1 MDTERDEL
9 GYLIFRICRA
19 QNNLANTIFSEI
31 GLFRGQPPVLF
42 QLGKHKELTQS
53 QLADMLEVT
62 PATLTNILHRMEKTG
77 LINRTRDA
85 GDNRISRVTLTALGE
100 ERLAQAFALSQR
112 IEDRTF
118 DSFSEDEKKTIR
130 SFLKQIHT
138 NLTDYTHPP
147 A

>member
-100 ERLAQAFALSQR
+100 ERLMQAFALSQR

-130 SFLKQIHT
+130 GFLQQIHA
-138 NLTDYTHPP
+138 NLTD
-147 A
+147 

>member
-100 ERLAQAFALSQR
+100 ERLMQAFALSQR

-130 SFLKQIHT
+130 GFLQQIHA

>member
-130 SFLKQIHT
+130 SFLQQIHT
-138 NLTDYTHPP
+138 NLTD
-147 A
+147 

>member
-77 LINRTRDA
+77 LINRTRD
-85 GDNRISRVTLTALGE
+85 GPSP
-100 ERLAQAFALSQR
+100 ALSRSDPSCQAISMTGCSR
-112 IEDRTF
+112 AW
-118 DSFSEDEKKTIR
+118 TITCSWR
-130 SFLKQIHT
+130 ERRW
-138 NLTDYTHPP
+138 
-147 A
+147 

>member
-77 LINRTRDA
+77 LIARTRDA
-85 GDNRISRVTLTALGE
+85 GDNRISRVTLTALGQE
-100 ERLAQAFALSQR
+100 KLTQAIALSQR

-130 SFLKQIHT
+130 SFLQQIHT
-138 NLTDYTHPP
+138 NLTD
-147 A
+147 